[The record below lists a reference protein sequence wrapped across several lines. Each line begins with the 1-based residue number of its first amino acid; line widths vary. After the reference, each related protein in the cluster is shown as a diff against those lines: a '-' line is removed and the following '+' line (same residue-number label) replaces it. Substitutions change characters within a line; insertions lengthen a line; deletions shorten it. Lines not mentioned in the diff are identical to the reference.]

1 MVNFRTWMSDC
12 NSHSPALLDFFL
24 SSDVSIHSTMASSPL
39 GNSDYADVSV
49 SIGFPTN
56 SKWEAPFHCIF
67 YDYLRADL
75 DSLWLFERCS
85 MGGYLLKSVFLLQLV
100 NFVTGFRLELMLEY
114 IPHQKNQAKSHSFSC
129 FSAPRAA
136 AIVHRNHFS
145 FVPI

>member
-56 SKWEAPFHCIF
+56 SKWDTPFHCIF